1 MGKEAFKDGLR
12 SGLPISLGYF
22 AVSFS
27 LGILMRNAGL
37 DPLQGLVM
45 SLLNNTSAGEA
56 SAVAII
62 AEGGSTWEI
71 ALSQLVINMRYFLM
85 SAALCPHLSP
95 SLSLPRRALIG
106 FDVTDEVFA
115 VLVSAPRP
123 LDEHYAYGVATVTIP
138 GWAAGTV
145 LGIVFGNLLPEGIVN
160 ALSLALY
167 GMFIAVVIPQA
178 EKDRRI
184 LAVVIFSMALSLVM
198 AAVPALAGLGSGTK
212 TIVLTIITASLAALI
227 WPVEEDA

>member
-56 SAVAII
+56 SAVSII

-123 LDEHYAYGVATVTIP
+123 LDERYAYGVATVTIP

-167 GMFIAVVIPQA
+167 GMFIAVVIPPA
-178 EKDRRI
+178 EKDHRI
-184 LAVVIFSMALSLVM
+184 LAVVISSMALSLAM

-212 TIVLTIITASLAALI
+212 TIVLTLITASLAALI
-227 WPVEEDA
+227 WPVEEEA